1 MIDGSRTCDSLRA
14 KLAGLDNTSGLGH
27 RLHRALSWLERA
39 LAEDDTDARCIF
51 LWVAF
56 NAAYAVE
63 PGSEVAMHGR
73 RLKERERRKR
83 HFEKLTRVGHRRIH
97 RAIREELWDPVDR
110 LMSNE
115 YVFWGFWE
123 SLTDEPFDWE
133 NWPYRRRFEG
143 DRDAV
148 RRRLR
153 ASSAD
158 NTTFILRRVF
168 DRLYVLRNQLMHG
181 CATRDGSLNRR
192 QVEDGAAILGVL
204 VPIFL
209 GMMAD
214 RPEEDWGKIS
224 FPVRDDIRED
234 RAERP

>member
-1 MIDGSRTCDSLRA
+1 MG
-14 KLAGLDNTSGLGH
+14 
-27 RLHRALSWLERA
+27 
-39 LAEDDTDARCIF
+39 
-51 LWVAF
+51 
-56 NAAYAVE
+56 
-63 PGSEVAMHGR
+63 
-73 RLKERERRKR
+73 
-83 HFEKLTRVGHRRIH
+83 
-97 RAIREELWDPVDR
+97 
-110 LMSNE
+110 NE
-115 YVFWGFWE
+115 YIFWGFWE

-168 DRLYVLRNQLMHG
+168 DRLYVLRNQLMHS

>member
-73 RLKERERRKR
+73 RLKEQERRKR

-148 RRRLR
+148 RRRLG

-158 NTTFILRRVF
+158 NTNFILTRLF